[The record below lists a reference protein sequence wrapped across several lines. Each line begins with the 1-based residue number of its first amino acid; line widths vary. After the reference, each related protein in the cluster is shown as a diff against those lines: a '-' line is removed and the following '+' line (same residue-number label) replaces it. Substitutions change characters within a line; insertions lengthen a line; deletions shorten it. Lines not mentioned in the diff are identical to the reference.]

1 MNNENYVNYYIEGL
15 TSMLTDAMLK
25 NVSLQ
30 ASVRIGN
37 ETVEEQA
44 KLIGKLRTDLE
55 NTVKGVEDNNRTLT
69 ERITQL
75 ESKEA
80 EFNNVK
86 HQVQHV
92 DTFRNELI
100 KERDLHQRTR
110 ESYDKQI
117 LELRGSYDQ
126 QILELN
132 KRIEYL
138 QLTPAK
144 RKKVDEVMANST
156 PILVTNTTTEDGG
169 SF

>member
-44 KLIGKLRTDLE
+44 KLLGKLRTDLE
-55 NTVKGVEDNNRTLT
+55 NTVKGVENNNKTLT

-75 ESKEA
+75 EFKEA

-110 ESYDKQI
+110 ESYD
-117 LELRGSYDQ
+117 R

-144 RKKVDEVMANST
+144 RKKVDEVVSNST
-156 PILVTNTTTEDGG
+156 PILVTNTNTTTEDGG

>member
-100 KERDLHQRTR
+100 KERDLHQQTR
-110 ESYDKQI
+110 ESYD
-117 LELRGSYDQ
+117 R

>member
-44 KLIGKLRTDLE
+44 KLLGKLRTDLE
-55 NTVKGVEDNNRTLT
+55 NTVKGVENNNKTLT

-75 ESKEA
+75 EFKEA

-110 ESYDKQI
+110 ESYD
-117 LELRGSYDQ
+117 R

-144 RKKVDEVMANST
+144 RKKVDEVVSNST
-156 PILVTNTTTEDGG
+156 SILVTNTNTTTEDGG

>member
-37 ETVEEQA
+37 ETIEEQA
-44 KLIGKLRTDLE
+44 KLIDRLKSDSENKLIAAE
-55 NTVKGVEDNNRTLT
+55 NSTKNLQ
-69 ERITQL
+69 ERLAQL
-75 ESKEA
+75 ESKES

-100 KERDLHQRTR
+100 KERELHQQTR
-110 ESYDKQI
+110 ESYD
-117 LELRGSYDQ
+117 R

-156 PILVTNTTTEDGG
+156 PLLATNTNTTTKDGG

>member
-37 ETVEEQA
+37 ETIEEQA
-44 KLIGKLRTDLE
+44 KLIGTLKSDTENKLIAAE
-55 NTVKGVEDNNRTLT
+55 NSTKNLQ
-69 ERITQL
+69 ERLAQL
-75 ESKEA
+75 ESKES

-100 KERDLHQRTR
+100 KERDLHQQTR
-110 ESYDKQI
+110 ESYDK
-117 LELRGSYDQ
+117 

-144 RKKVDEVMANST
+144 RKKVDEVVANST
-156 PILVTNTTTEDGG
+156 PLLVTNANTTTEDGG